1 MDNHKKCCDT
11 HGAPKNDMD
20 NPAHLNGSRS
30 SGVDLPATELGEVRM
45 SLPTPAASSSR
56 HVGGGSCHNGPC
68 KTPMGLQHKPE
79 SPWHSLKTVFLVSC
93 IVALIIWIIVYTLL
107 SQYELL

>member
-1 MDNHKKCCDT
+1 MKCFKLFFKHT
-11 HGAPKNDMD
+11 WKPQQMD
-20 NPAHLNGSRS
+20 NPAHLNGSKS
-30 SGVDLPATELGEVRM
+30 SEIDLPGTELGEVRM

-56 HVGGGSCHNGPC
+56 PIGGGPCYNGPC
-68 KTPMGLQHKPE
+68 KIPMNIQHKPE

-93 IVALIIWIIVYTLL
+93 IVALIVWIIVYTIL